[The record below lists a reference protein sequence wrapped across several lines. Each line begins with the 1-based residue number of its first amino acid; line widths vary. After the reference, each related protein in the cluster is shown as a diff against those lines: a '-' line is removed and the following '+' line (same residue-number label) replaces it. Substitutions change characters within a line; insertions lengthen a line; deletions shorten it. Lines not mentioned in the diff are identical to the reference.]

1 MSSNAAMTA
10 AFFATFASVAW
21 SAAFAWARWLARP
34 HREPSL
40 EEQNR
45 QFQLEQ
51 RVAGIEQ
58 AVQAM
63 AAEVTRAVDESP
75 PRGTAAGFCDASTTA
90 WRVSQGRHAALGASG
105 GSEAFIEESE

>member
-1 MSSNAAMTA
+1 MSSNAAMTV
-10 AFFATFASVAW
+10 AFFAAFASVAW
-21 SAAFAWARWLARP
+21 SAAFAWARWLTRP

-51 RVAGIEQ
+51 RVAGVEQ

-63 AAEVTRAVDESP
+63 AAEVTRLAEGQRLANRLFAERQQDSATP
-75 PRGTAAGFCDASTTA
+75 PRLPGEYRKVDTP
-90 WRVSQGRHAALGASG
+90 H
-105 GSEAFIEESE
+105 

>member
-1 MSSNAAMTA
+1 MSSNAAMTV
-10 AFFATFASVAW
+10 AFFAAFASVAW
-21 SAAFAWARWLARP
+21 SAAFAWARWLTRP

-51 RVAGIEQ
+51 RVAGVEQ

-63 AAEVTRAVDESP
+63 AAEVTRLAEGQLLTNRLLAERRPDSATP
-75 PRGTAAGFCDASTTA
+75 PRLPGEHRKVDTP
-90 WRVSQGRHAALGASG
+90 H
-105 GSEAFIEESE
+105 